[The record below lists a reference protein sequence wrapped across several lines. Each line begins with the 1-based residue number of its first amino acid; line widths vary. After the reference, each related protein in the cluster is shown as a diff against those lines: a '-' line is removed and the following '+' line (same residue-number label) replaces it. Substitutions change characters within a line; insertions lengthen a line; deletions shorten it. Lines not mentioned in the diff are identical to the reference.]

1 LNIKPCMGHISGTW
15 ELLLCEY
22 WRKSMIIG
30 EQNTDLKRLT
40 GRLKLRFLTEIGRLH
55 WNQGEEV
62 THFAWFSEPWCPR
75 IRIIRIKHCFFRKL
89 CMYKHRQLTHKLYL
103 KSFINVKLL
112 VLTEKLQHIYHANF
126 LMSILVL
133 YYIDAI
139 LNQFLRKL
147 F

>member
-1 LNIKPCMGHISGTW
+1 
-15 ELLLCEY
+15 
-22 WRKSMIIG
+22 
-30 EQNTDLKRLT
+30 
-40 GRLKLRFLTEIGRLH
+40 
-55 WNQGEEV
+55 
-62 THFAWFSEPWCPR
+62 
-75 IRIIRIKHCFFRKL
+75 
-89 CMYKHRQLTHKLYL
+89 MYKHRQLTHKLYL